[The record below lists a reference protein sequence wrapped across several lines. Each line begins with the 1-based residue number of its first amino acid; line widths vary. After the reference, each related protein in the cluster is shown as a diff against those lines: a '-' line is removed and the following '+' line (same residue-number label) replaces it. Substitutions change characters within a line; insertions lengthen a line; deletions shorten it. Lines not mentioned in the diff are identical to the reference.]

1 MNENYID
8 YQKLVKRALQ
18 GVVREILLIIE
29 KDGLLGDHHYYIT
42 FRTTDEGV
50 KIPARLLTQY
60 PSEMT
65 FVIQNKFWDLKI
77 TEDYFEIGLSFNQK
91 PELLVIPFDAVT
103 SIVDPSERFALQFE
117 EPAEESEEEEETL
130 LIEEPVTEDKPST
143 SKEKPEESEK
153 VVSIDAFRKN

>member
-1 MNENYID
+1 MSNGTID

-18 GVVREILLIIE
+18 GVVREILLLLE
-29 KDGLLGDHHYYIT
+29 KNGLQGEQHFYIT
-42 FRTTDEGV
+42 FKTTDEGV
-50 KIPARLLTQY
+50 KIPARLLTQF

-77 TEDYFEIGLSFNQK
+77 EPDYFEIGLSFNRK

-117 EPAEESEEEEETL
+117 EPKETEEAVPEEKLEKE
-130 LIEEPVTEDKPST
+130 
-143 SKEKPEESEK
+143 EKPAPEKVEDETKDK